1 MTDLASL
8 DSKIRGWL
16 KRVPLSAIVILLKA
30 IHQELQWRNRAHSS
44 LDVRFIGQGPR
55 TEDSTLP
62 GSRRVAALSRPVHG
76 LR

>member
-1 MTDLASL
+1 MIDLVWL
-8 DSKIRGWL
+8 DSKVRGWL

-30 IHQELQWRNRAHSS
+30 IHQELQSRNGAHGS
-44 LDVRFIGQGPR
+44 LGVRG
-55 TEDSTLP
+55 STLP

>member
-8 DSKIRGWL
+8 ESKIRGWL

-30 IHQELQWRNRAHSS
+30 IHQELKSRNRAHSS
-44 LDVRFIGQGPR
+44 PGVPSRSQDLHVDA
-55 TEDSTLP
+55 DLLP
-62 GSRRVAALSRPVHG
+62 GPRRVAALSRPVHG